1 MGIVPGVDS
10 SLFTRPPH
18 CNTTV
23 LQKNVLDGVSES
35 VLGALLLLKEH
46 TYATVVD
53 VDVTITRGYT
63 CVTTRDL
70 IRHEDS
76 VGSLSTN
83 YYMSVRILV
92 GNTVRVQIR

>member
-1 MGIVPGVDS
+1 
-10 SLFTRPPH
+10 
-18 CNTTV
+18 
-23 LQKNVLDGVSES
+23 VLDGVSES

-76 VGSLSTN
+76 VGSL
-83 YYMSVRILV
+83 YLLEREEEEEVEEDDED
-92 GNTVRVQIR
+92 NTDTYSAFLINIVHSKWRQLNDE

>member
-1 MGIVPGVDS
+1 
-10 SLFTRPPH
+10 
-18 CNTTV
+18 

-70 IRHEDS
+70 IRHEEDS
-76 VGSLSTN
+76 VGSL
-83 YYMSVRILV
+83 YLLEREEEEEEEVED
-92 GNTVRVQIR
+92 NTDPYSAFLINIVHSKWRQLNDE